1 MHWHLVRISGLLIW
15 VNDFLAPDGEYC
27 HMTVLTINLDK
38 SQSDAI
44 TCELGETV
52 CAVDSLEDG
61 CVLVEKEEF
70 SKIVYGITADSPSLA
85 EITNLVGL
93 TLISTRII
101 LIGEPGLLAERAG
114 WCGLGVELLPNPTTD
129 ELVHGVEEKSIT
141 AIAQG

>member
-1 MHWHLVRISGLLIW
+1 
-15 VNDFLAPDGEYC
+15 
-27 HMTVLTINLDK
+27 MTVLAINLDK

-52 CAVDSLEDG
+52 CAVENLEDG

-70 SKIVYGITADSPSLA
+70 SKIIYCITADSPNLA

-101 LIGEPGLLAERAG
+101 LIGQPEVLAARND
-114 WCGLGVELLPNPTTD
+114 WCGLGVELLPNPTVN
-129 ELVHGVEEKSIT
+129 ELIHGIEDKSIQSIT
-141 AIAQG
+141 KG